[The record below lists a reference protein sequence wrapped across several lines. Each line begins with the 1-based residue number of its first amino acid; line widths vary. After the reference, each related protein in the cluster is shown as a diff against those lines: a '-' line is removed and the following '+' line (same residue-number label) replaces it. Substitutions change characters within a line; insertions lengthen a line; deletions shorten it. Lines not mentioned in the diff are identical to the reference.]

1 MADEIEIEPEV
12 VVEAAA
18 PVAEAPSAEPEPASD
33 NLSVPEDYV
42 LNPRQRRLAMLLAQ
56 GEMTRIQMAKAL
68 GYSEQNITLLKKSPA
83 MIAEIRRNEER
94 IYEDTVKA
102 RLKSMATPAMD
113 HLNFVLMDRTNKVK
127 VSEKNDVA
135 KWLIEKI
142 DGKAAQVHDVGEN
155 LLGVMMDRLDALRG
169 SGKTLNA
176 PIDVTGTAQI
186 EAPKEKTEEDLLAEW
201 VTANPLD

>member
-1 MADEIEIEPEV
+1 MSDAVESEAEI
-12 VVEAAA
+12 VVEPAT
-18 PVAEAPSAEPEPASD
+18 AEPEPASD
-33 NLSVPEDYV
+33 NLSIPEDYV

-56 GEMTRIQMAKAL
+56 GEMTRIEMAKAL

-83 MIAEIRRNEER
+83 MIAEVRRNENR

-102 RLKSMATPAMD
+102 RLKAMATPAMD